1 MMAAETRK
9 HTKSFLPSC
18 RGGKHICR
26 EAVRL
31 FRSPLLCSRLHS
43 LRTLP
48 CAASKSQQA
57 SSEVAADDCSD
68 HLSVRRQLQAGRKLG
83 KTQIRGYK
91 VAQLRE
97 ALQEE
102 GLSTTGLKAELVERL
117 YELVQSLSEH
127 TAEQAD
133 TLESSS
139 TAEQPSRQNG
149 TAEQLSAFHSMPAQH
164 DTQNTDLIPQ
174 PTSAAAAET
183 SASASSNTAAPLL
196 SPPLEDSGSSIE
208 VQQLST
214 ALDSAP
220 AQPEPSRQD
229 VSRNGSELAAA
240 AVPVPSMSRP
250 AHGAVF
256 SDLDTPDKVA
266 LKTGAA

>member
-1 MMAAETRK
+1 M
-9 HTKSFLPSC
+9 
-18 RGGKHICR
+18 
-26 EAVRL
+26 
-31 FRSPLLCSRLHS
+31 
-43 LRTLP
+43 
-48 CAASKSQQA
+48 SKSQQA

-68 HLSVRRQLQAGRKLG
+68 HLSVRRQLQAGRKLV

-127 TAEQAD
+127 NAEQAD

-149 TAEQLSAFHSMPAQH
+149 TTEQLSAVHSVPAQH
-164 DTQNTDLIPQ
+164 DMQDTDLIPQ
-174 PTSAAAAET
+174 PASAAEAGR
-183 SASASSNTAAPLL
+183 SASALSNTAAPSL
-196 SPPLEDSGSSIE
+196 SPPLEECGSSIG
-208 VQQLST
+208 VQQVPT
-214 ALDSAP
+214 ALESAP
-220 AQPEPSRQD
+220 EQPEPSRQD

-250 AHGAVF
+250 AHGAAF
-256 SDLDTPDKVA
+256 NNLDTPDKVA
-266 LKTGAA
+266 LKTGAALH